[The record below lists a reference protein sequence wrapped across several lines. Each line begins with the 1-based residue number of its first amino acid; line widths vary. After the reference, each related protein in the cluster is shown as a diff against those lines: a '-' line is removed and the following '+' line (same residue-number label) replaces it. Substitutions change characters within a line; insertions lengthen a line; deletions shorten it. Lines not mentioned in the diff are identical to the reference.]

1 MLFLYRIF
9 INIVIFFSPLII
21 LIRILK
27 GKEDPSRFK
36 EKFSFFSKRKKGGKL
51 IWFHGASVG
60 EILSIVPLIQKLEK
74 NKDIG
79 QILVTSNTLSS
90 SKIFISLKL
99 KKTIHQFYPIDNTYF
114 VNKFLK
120 YWSPSVA
127 IFVDSEIWPTMLTN
141 IKSKSISLVLLNAR
155 INKKS
160 FRKWSRL
167 GLITKKLFNKFDLC
181 LPSSN
186 ESRRHLNLLG
196 AKNIKYIG
204 NLKFT
209 ESEINRVILDGNLKK
224 YLSSKKIWCAS
235 STHNMEEKICAKVH
249 QKLKVKY
256 KDLLTIIIPRHIH
269 RTEEIIDD
277 IKKLGLRIH
286 THDSKNKIDSKT
298 DIYLVNSFGQTKSFF
313 KICKTVFLGGS
324 IIKHGGQN
332 PLEAVRYGCEIL
344 HGPHVWNFD
353 EIYTLLKKYNVSNKI
368 LNSNQLALK
377 VDKAFNSKNNSK
389 NLELKIKR
397 LGNKILSS
405 TLNEINFYIKKDEIK
420 KT

>member
-27 GKEDPSRFK
+27 GKEDPSRYK
-36 EKFSFFSKRKKGGKL
+36 EKFSFFSKRKKRGKL

-60 EILSIVPLIQKLEK
+60 EILSIVPLIQELEK

-99 KKTIHQFYPIDNTYF
+99 KKTIHQFYPIDHTYF

-209 ESEINRVILDGNLKK
+209 ESEINRAVLDGNLKK

-235 STHNMEEKICAKVH
+235 STHRSEEEIAAKVH
-249 QKLKVKY
+249 IKLKKIN
-256 KDLLTIIIPRHIH
+256 KDVLTVIIPRHVNRIS
-269 RTEEIIDD
+269 EI
-277 IKKLGLRIH
+277 KNNLEKLNLKIH
-286 THDSKNKIDSKT
+286 THSSINKIDDNT
-298 DIYLVNSFGQTKSFF
+298 DIYLVDAYGKTKMFF
-313 KICKTVFLGGS
+313 SICNTVFLGGS
-324 IIKHGGQN
+324 LIKHGGQN
-332 PLEAVRYGCEIL
+332 PLEAARYGCKIL
-344 HGPHVWNFD
+344 HGPNIWNFY
-353 EIYTLLKKYNVSNKI
+353 EIYSLLSKIKVSHKVNNIDQITKKINLVVTNKQNNKNI
-368 LNSNQLALK
+368 ISKLNSLSARILK
-377 VDKAFNSKNNSK
+377 
-389 NLELKIKR
+389 LTIK
-397 LGNKILSS
+397 
-405 TLNEINFYIKKDEIK
+405 EINYFINKK
-420 KT
+420 

>member
-99 KKTIHQFYPIDNTYF
+99 KKTIHQFYPIDHTYF

-235 STHNMEEKICAKVH
+235 STHRGEEEIAAKVH
-249 QKLKVKY
+249 IRLKKKN
-256 KDLLTIIIPRHIH
+256 KDVLTVVIPRHVNRIS
-269 RTEEIIDD
+269 E
-277 IKKLGLRIH
+277 IKKNLEKLNLKIH
-286 THDSKNKIDSKT
+286 THSSTNKIDDST
-298 DIYLVNSFGQTKSFF
+298 DIYLVDAYGKTKMFF
-313 KICKTVFLGGS
+313 SICNIVFLGGS
-324 IIKHGGQN
+324 LIKHGGQN
-332 PLEAVRYGCEIL
+332 PLEAARYGCKIL
-344 HGPHVWNFD
+344 HGPNIWNFY
-353 EIYTLLKKYNVSNKI
+353 EIYSLLNKI
-368 LNSNQLALK
+368 KVSHKVNNIDQITKKINLVVVNKQNNKNIISKLNTLSARILK
-377 VDKAFNSKNNSK
+377 
-389 NLELKIKR
+389 LTIK
-397 LGNKILSS
+397 
-405 TLNEINFYIKKDEIK
+405 EINYFINKK
-420 KT
+420 

>member
-27 GKEDPSRFK
+27 GKEDPSRYK
-36 EKFSFFSKRKKGGKL
+36 EKFSFFSKRKKKGKL

-60 EILSIVPLIQKLEK
+60 EILSIVPLIQELEK

-99 KKTIHQFYPIDNTYF
+99 KKTIHQFYPIDHTYF

-209 ESEINRVILDGNLKK
+209 ESEINRAILDGNLKK

-235 STHNMEEKICAKVH
+235 STHRSEEEIAAKVH
-249 QKLKVKY
+249 IRLKKKN
-256 KDLLTIIIPRHIH
+256 KDVLTVIIPRHVNRIS
-269 RTEEIIDD
+269 EI
-277 IKKLGLRIH
+277 KNNLEKLNLKIH
-286 THDSKNKIDSKT
+286 THSSINKIDDNT
-298 DIYLVNSFGQTKSFF
+298 DIYLVDAYGKTKVFF
-313 KICKTVFLGGS
+313 SICNTVFLGGS
-324 IIKHGGQN
+324 LIKHGGQN
-332 PLEAVRYGCEIL
+332 PLEAARYGCKIL
-344 HGPHVWNFD
+344 HGPNIWNFY
-353 EIYTLLKKYNVSNKI
+353 EIYSLLSKIKVSHKVNNIDQITKKINLVVINKQNNKNI
-368 LNSNQLALK
+368 ISKLNSLSTRILK
-377 VDKAFNSKNNSK
+377 
-389 NLELKIKR
+389 LTIK
-397 LGNKILSS
+397 
-405 TLNEINFYIKKDEIK
+405 EINYFINKK
-420 KT
+420 

>member
-9 INIVIFFSPLII
+9 INIVIFFSPLIV

-27 GKEDPSRFK
+27 GKEDPSRYK
-36 EKFSFFSKRKKGGKL
+36 EKFSFFSKRKKRGKL

-60 EILSIVPLIQKLEK
+60 EILSIVPLIQELEK

-90 SKIFISLKL
+90 SKIFINLKL
-99 KKTIHQFYPIDNTYF
+99 KKTIHQFYPIDHTYF

-167 GLITKKLFNKFDLC
+167 GLITKNLFSKFDLC

-209 ESEINRVILDGNLKK
+209 ESEINRAILDGNLKK

-235 STHNMEEKICAKVH
+235 STHRSEEEIAAKVH
-249 QKLKVKY
+249 IRLKKKN
-256 KDLLTIIIPRHIH
+256 KDVLTVIIPRHIN
-269 RTEEIIDD
+269 RISEI
-277 IKKLGLRIH
+277 KNNLEKLNLKIQ
-286 THDSKNKIDSKT
+286 THSSINKIDDNT
-298 DIYLVNSFGQTKSFF
+298 DIYLVDAYGKTKMFF
-313 KICKTVFLGGS
+313 SICNTVFLGGS
-324 IIKHGGQN
+324 LIKHGGQN
-332 PLEAVRYGCEIL
+332 PLEAARYGCKIL
-344 HGPHVWNFD
+344 HGPNIWNFY
-353 EIYTLLKKYNVSNKI
+353 EIYSLLSKIKVSHKVNNIDQITKKINLVVMNKQNNKNI
-368 LNSNQLALK
+368 ISKLNSLSARILK
-377 VDKAFNSKNNSK
+377 
-389 NLELKIKR
+389 LTIK
-397 LGNKILSS
+397 
-405 TLNEINFYIKKDEIK
+405 EINYFINKK
-420 KT
+420 

>member
-1 MLFLYRIF
+1 MFFLYRVF
-9 INIVIFFSPLII
+9 INIVLFFSPIII
-21 LIRILK
+21 LIRLLK
-27 GKEDPSRFK
+27 KKEDSIRYK
-36 EKFSFFSKRKKGGKL
+36 EKFCFFSQKKEKGKL

-60 EILSIVPLIQKLEK
+60 EILSIVPLIQELEK

-99 KKTIHQFYPIDNTYF
+99 KKTIHQFYPIDHTYF

-167 GLITKKLFNKFDLC
+167 GLIT
-181 LPSSN
+181 
-186 ESRRHLNLLG
+186 RRHLNLLG

-235 STHNMEEKICAKVH
+235 STHRGEEEIAAKVH
-249 QKLKVKY
+249 IRLKKKN
-256 KDLLTIIIPRHIH
+256 KDVLTVVIPRHVNRIS
-269 RTEEIIDD
+269 E
-277 IKKLGLRIH
+277 IKKNLEKLNLKIH
-286 THDSKNKIDSKT
+286 THSSTNKIDDST
-298 DIYLVNSFGQTKSFF
+298 DIYLVDAYGKTKMFF
-313 KICKTVFLGGS
+313 SICNIVFLGGS
-324 IIKHGGQN
+324 LIKHGGQN
-332 PLEAVRYGCEIL
+332 PLEAARYGCKIL
-344 HGPHVWNFD
+344 HGPNIWNFY
-353 EIYTLLKKYNVSNKI
+353 EIYSLLNKI
-368 LNSNQLALK
+368 KVSHKVNNIDQITKKINLVVVNKQNNKNIISKLNSLSARILT
-377 VDKAFNSKNNSK
+377 
-389 NLELKIKR
+389 LTIK
-397 LGNKILSS
+397 
-405 TLNEINFYIKKDEIK
+405 EINYFINKK
-420 KT
+420 

>member
-9 INIVIFFSPLII
+9 INIVIFFSPLIV

-27 GKEDPSRFK
+27 GKEDPSRYK
-36 EKFSFFSKRKKGGKL
+36 EKFSFFSKRKKKGKL

-60 EILSIVPLIQKLEK
+60 EILSIVPLIQELEK

-99 KKTIHQFYPIDNTYF
+99 KKTIHQFYPIDHTYF

-127 IFVDSEIWPTMLTN
+127 IFIDSEIWPTMLTN

-209 ESEINRVILDGNLKK
+209 ESEINRAILDGNLKK

-235 STHNMEEKICAKVH
+235 STHRSEEEIAAKVH
-249 QKLKVKY
+249 IRLKKKN
-256 KDLLTIIIPRHIH
+256 KDVLTVIIPRHIN
-269 RTEEIIDD
+269 RISEI
-277 IKKLGLRIH
+277 KNNLEKLNLKIH
-286 THDSKNKIDSKT
+286 THSSINKIDDNT
-298 DIYLVNSFGQTKSFF
+298 DIYLVDAYGKTKMFF
-313 KICKTVFLGGS
+313 SICNTVFLGGS
-324 IIKHGGQN
+324 LIKHGGQN
-332 PLEAVRYGCEIL
+332 PLEAARYGCKIL
-344 HGPHVWNFD
+344 HGPNIWNFY
-353 EIYTLLKKYNVSNKI
+353 EIYSLLSKIKVSHKVNNVDQITKKINLVVTNKQNNKNI
-368 LNSNQLALK
+368 ISKLNSLSARVLK
-377 VDKAFNSKNNSK
+377 
-389 NLELKIKR
+389 LTIK
-397 LGNKILSS
+397 
-405 TLNEINFYIKKDEIK
+405 EINYFINKK
-420 KT
+420 